1 MNDRSESNPDET
13 PWHLQSEESGAAPC
27 GEESIQ
33 LSSDALLD
41 AVVLRESSGY
51 EGCLEGVSPAERI
64 PILVRLIES
73 DLASYFRPNRH
84 KVAIPDEDQRVEPRL
99 DLLLHRYPELQEDP
113 QVLMGLAVSEY
124 TIRLHAGTP
133 LELVHYERLFPK
145 LANRLIPMLQRISE
159 FNIYRLMKDSTIARI
174 DTKKKTEC
182 EFDEQPEE
190 LWKLPKQLGV
200 YHLVSLHGA
209 GGMGSVYRAIDL
221 RTGALVAVK
230 VTRRQDAWSSYRFFQ
245 EFQTLSSLE
254 HPNLVRLHEAFSVGS
269 YRCFSMDLVR
279 GQTLSRWWMRA
290 RKLPQ
295 RFDLLRGILDQLAGS
310 IHHLHQHDVVH
321 GDIKPANILVS
332 RGGHLTLL
340 DFGLA
345 SFLSDRS
352 LEGVIALG
360 KTTAGTVGTT
370 APEVLAGQTGTRGSD
385 WFSFAA
391 MTLDLM
397 QTLPPSEFSAAC
409 PGTPRDREG
418 VVTSVGWY
426 SALWDLCQQTV
437 KATPVDR
444 PGAEAFLKCLQS
456 GLSRPSPYANPVPPP
471 PRVWLPRSTDA
482 MEQGWWERM
491 DADRALGGWVLAAQG
506 PQGSGKSFWIKR
518 WQERL
523 EADGFQVVA
532 LRCNRRD
539 RTPGALLHQWR
550 QRCVQ
555 IGLPLESDQS
565 PSPMDATDR
574 LLEPNAT
581 EEQKHGARLAQKLAA
596 AWRRLTESRALV
608 IAIDQMEWID
618 PISRYGL
625 ESFVSQ
631 RGLGAGGM
639 LLACRDRCAHLDS
652 IWNALRHGA
661 QPVPAGRLL
670 RLAMPPVA
678 PQWIRSWI
686 QQWLT
691 RFQGYSLD
699 AELWSDAVSRLA
711 EGYPGRAEQLVR
723 WETPRRDWTADQWN
737 QSFDRLNRSTF
748 GQYQYHSLA
757 SDYRHALQYLAASWS
772 PLEFQ
777 QLQMVTRFPPE
788 HLARILDGLAPNWL
802 EWSEDFS
809 MGGIRIASDALR
821 VLVMDSTD
829 SELMK
834 KRHHRLAAVV
844 ARETPPQWDSLIYHY
859 RQLEQ
864 PVLVSATLFQAAQSA
879 FHQGDLV
886 QAAQWARQIDW
897 RLLPT
902 RLAKDAVELCRVC
915 DIPAPR

>member
-1 MNDRSESNPDET
+1 MNERSESNPANE
-13 PWHLQSEESGAAPC
+13 PLSLQSEGSGEGTRIEGFIDIP
-27 GEESIQ
+27 
-33 LSSDALLD
+33 SDVLVDPA
-41 AVVLRESSGY
+41 VLRGNSGY
-51 EGCLEGVSPAERI
+51 EACLGRVSPSERI
-64 PILVRLIES
+64 PTLVRLIES

-84 KVAIPDEDQRVEPRL
+84 QVLIAEEDQRVEPRL
-99 DLLLHRYPELQEDP
+99 DLLLLRYPELQEDP

-124 TIRLHAGTP
+124 TIRLHAGNP
-133 LELVHYERLFPK
+133 LDFAHYERLFPK
-145 LANRLIPMLQRISE
+145 LANRLIPMLQRINE
-159 FNIYRLMKDSTIARI
+159 FNIHRLMKESPIARV
-174 DTKKKTEC
+174 DTSKKTEC

-230 VTRRQDAWSSYRFFQ
+230 VTRRQDDWSCYRFFQ

-279 GQTLSRWWMRA
+279 GQTLSRWWGRV

-295 RFDLLRGILDQLAGS
+295 RFDLLKGILDQLVGS
-310 IHHLHQHDVVH
+310 IHYLHQHDVVH

-332 RGGHLTLL
+332 RGGRLTLL

-352 LEGVIALG
+352 LEGVIAFS
-360 KTTAGTVGTT
+360 KIAAGTVGTT

-385 WFSFAA
+385 WYSFAA
-391 MTLDLM
+391 MTLELL
-397 QTLPPSEFSAAC
+397 QSVHSTEGAETVSE
-409 PGTPRDREG
+409 GQEG
-418 VVTSVGWY
+418 VAAWAGWY
-426 SALWDLCQQTV
+426 SSLRDLCLQTV
-437 KATPVDR
+437 EAVPTDR
-444 PGAEAFLKCLQS
+444 PDAEAFLKCLQS
-456 GLSRPSPYANPVPPP
+456 SSPMPSPSFYPVPSPP
-471 PRVWLPRSTDA
+471 LVWLPRSTDA
-482 MEQGWWERM
+482 IEHRWWERM
-491 DADRALGGWVLAAQG
+491 GEDRSSEGWVLAAQG

-523 EADGFQVVA
+523 SAEGFQVVA

-539 RTPGALLHQWR
+539 HTPGALLHQWR

-555 IGLPLESDQS
+555 IGLPLEADRASA
-565 PSPMDATDR
+565 ATDAIDPF
-574 LLEPNAT
+574 LEPNAT
-581 EEQKHGARLAQKLAA
+581 EEQKHGARLAQTLAA
-596 AWRRLTESRALV
+596 AWRRLTECRPLV

-618 PISRYGL
+618 PISRYAL
-625 ESFVSQ
+625 ESFASQ
-631 RGLGAGGM
+631 RGMGCGGM
-639 LLACRDRCAHLDS
+639 LLACRDRCSHLDS
-652 IWNALRHGA
+652 LWNTLSHGK
-661 QPVPAGRLL
+661 QPVSAHRLL
-670 RLAMPPVA
+670 RLAMQPVA
-678 PQWIRSWI
+678 PQSIRAWI

-691 RFQGYSLD
+691 RFQGHRPD

-711 EGYPGRAEQLVR
+711 EGYPGRAEQLVQ
-723 WETPRRDWTADQWN
+723 WEAPRRDWTSDQWN

-748 GQYQYHSLA
+748 GQCQYRALA
-757 SDYRHALQYLAASWS
+757 SDSRHALQYLAASWS

-777 QLQMVTRFPPE
+777 QLQMVTRFSPE
-788 HLARILDGLAPNWL
+788 HLARILDGLAASWL

-821 VLVMDSTD
+821 FVVIDGTD
-829 SELMK
+829 PELLK

-844 ARETPPQWDSLIYHY
+844 GREKPPQWDSLIYHY

-864 PVLVSATLFQAAQSA
+864 PVLVSVTLFQAAQSA
-879 FHQGDLV
+879 LQQGNLA

-897 RLLPT
+897 RLLPD
-902 RLAKDAVELCRVC
+902 RLAKEAVELCRVC
-915 DIPAPR
+915 DIPAAQ